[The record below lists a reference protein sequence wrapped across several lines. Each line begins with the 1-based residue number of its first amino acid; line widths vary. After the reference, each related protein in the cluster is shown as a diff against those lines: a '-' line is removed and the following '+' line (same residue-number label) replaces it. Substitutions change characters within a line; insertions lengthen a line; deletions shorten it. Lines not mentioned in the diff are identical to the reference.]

1 MKEKIIT
8 KKILKWYDLNKRSL
22 PWRKKISFKK
32 KLYYTL
38 VSEFMLQQTQVTTV
52 IPFFNRFIKNLPS
65 INSLAKINEKKLI
78 KLWEGLGYYSRARN
92 LKKTA
97 QIIIKNFDGKLPNN
111 FEDLKSLPG
120 IGNYTASAI
129 LAIAFN
135 KPYIPLDGNIE
146 RVLKRYLYLKKH
158 KEIQKDNLV
167 QKKIIF
173 GTTLRSSDYAQAIME
188 LGALICKPNN
198 PICNQCP
205 ISKNCKSYK
214 RKDFSLTKNIK
225 KNKEKYFILKVYK
238 KNQRYLLIKNTKFN
252 FLKNLSIFPM
262 VELFNPKNFNENLNF
277 KMSNM
282 NMNIKIQFS
291 KDNQKFSSSY
301 WLNKKKLSSYMLPS
315 FTKKVVQYLEKN

>member
-22 PWRKKISFKK
+22 PWRKEVSLQKK
-32 KLYYTL
+32 QYYTL
-38 VSEFMLQQTQVTTV
+38 ISEFMLQQTQVITV
-52 IPFFNRFIKNLPS
+52 IPFFNRFLKNLPT
-65 INSLAKINEKKLI
+65 IKSLAKVDEGKLI

-111 FEDLKSLPG
+111 LRDLLTLPG
-120 IGNYTASAI
+120 IGNYTANAI

-135 KPYIPLDGNIE
+135 KPYIPLDGNIK
-146 RVLKRYLYLKKH
+146 RVLKRYLYLKKD

-167 QKKIIF
+167 QKKNIF
-173 GTTLRSSDYAQAIME
+173 GTTLRSGDYAQALME
-188 LGALICKPNN
+188 LGALICKPSN
-198 PICNQCP
+198 PICVQCP
-205 ISKNCKSYK
+205 IRKNCKSFK
-214 RKDFSLTKNIK
+214 KKDFTLKKNIK

-238 KNQRYLLIKNTKFN
+238 KRQRYLLIKNTKFN

-262 VELFNPKNFNENLNF
+262 EELSNPKNFNENLNF

-282 NMNIKIQFS
+282 NMNIKIQYS
-291 KDNQKFSSSY
+291 KDNKKFTSSY
-301 WLNKKKLSSYMLPS
+301 WVDKKKLNSYMLPS
-315 FTKKVVQYLEKN
+315 FTKKIVRYLEKN

>member
-262 VELFNPKNFNENLNF
+262 VELSNPKNFNENLNF

-301 WLNKKKLSSYMLPS
+301 WLNKK
-315 FTKKVVQYLEKN
+315 N